1 MNDLIASAGL
11 LAVPLVI
18 TALGGLIHRASG
30 MVNIGLEGQMLVGAL
45 LGAVVSG
52 YAQSW
57 VLGVLAAA
65 AAGSFASYLLTL
77 CVTRLGANEIIAGL
91 GMNIVITGLI
101 GFVLKWKLGVS
112 STLRVENL
120 QVLPHLLLPG
130 IGQIPLVGPLIS
142 DRDPLFWL
150 AVLMLPATVW
160 LLKATR
166 FGLRLRAAGDAESA
180 AASLGLNI
188 SRLRE
193 GAGAIAGALAGIAGA
208 QLSLGQVG
216 LFNTQMVAG
225 RGFIA
230 LAAFYFGR
238 NKPVPTVAACLV
250 FALFDAL
257 QVRLQSGSASG
268 QLVATIP
275 YLVVVVILALSAVKE
290 RRGRVQV

>member
-1 MNDLIASAGL
+1 MNDLVASAAL
-11 LAVPLVI
+11 LAVPLVLA
-18 TALGGLIHRASG
+18 ALGGLIHRSSG
-30 MVNIGLEGQMLVGAL
+30 LVNIGLEGQMLAGAL

-52 YAQSW
+52 YTQSW
-57 VLGVLAAA
+57 VFGVLAAA
-65 AAGSFASYLLTL
+65 TAGMFASYLLTV

-101 GFVLKWKLGVS
+101 GFILKWKLGVS
-112 STLRVENL
+112 STLRVEHL
-120 QVLPHLLLPG
+120 QSLPHLHLPG
-130 IGQIPLVGPLIS
+130 IGHVPILGPLIN

-150 AVLMLPATVW
+150 AVLMLPLTAW
-160 LLKATR
+160 MLRATR

-180 AASLGLNI
+180 AASLGLNVA
-188 SRLRE
+188 RLRE
-193 GAGAIAGALAGIAGA
+193 GAGAIAGAMAGVAGA
-208 QLSLGQVG
+208 HLSLGQVG

-268 QLVATIP
+268 QLVSTIP
-275 YLVVVVILALSAVKE
+275 YLVVVVILTLSALRE
-290 RRGRVQV
+290 RRGRVTV

>member
-1 MNDLIASAGL
+1 MNGLIAGAAL

-18 TALGGLIHRASG
+18 CALGGLVHRASG
-30 MVNIGLEGQMLVGAL
+30 LVNIGLEGQMLAGAL

-52 YAQSW
+52 YTRSW

-65 AAGSFASYLLTL
+65 AIGMFASYLLTV

-120 QVLPHLLLPG
+120 EGLPQLPLPG
-130 IGQIPLVGPLIS
+130 ISEVPILGPLIS

-150 AVLMLPATVW
+150 AVLLLPLTAW
-160 LLKATR
+160 LLRATR

-180 AASLGLNI
+180 AESLGLNVR
-188 SRLRE
+188 RLRE
-193 GAGAIAGALAGIAGA
+193 GAGAIAGALAGVAGA
-208 QLSLGQVG
+208 HLSLGQVG

-238 NKPVPTVAACLV
+238 NKPIPTVAACLV

-257 QVRLQSGSASG
+257 QVRLQSGSSSG
-268 QLVATIP
+268 QLVSTIP
-275 YLVVVVILALSAVKE
+275 YLVVVVILTLSALRE
-290 RRGRVQV
+290 RRGRVTV